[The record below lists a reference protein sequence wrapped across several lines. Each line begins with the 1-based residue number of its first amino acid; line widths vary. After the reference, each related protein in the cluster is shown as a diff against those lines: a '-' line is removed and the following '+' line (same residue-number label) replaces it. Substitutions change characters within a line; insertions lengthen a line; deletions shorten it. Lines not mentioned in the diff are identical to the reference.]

1 MSKSA
6 IFLSGALA
14 VFSQGA
20 VAQVV
25 DCNISQRS
33 WGGLV
38 TEWYSFDID
47 ADRGRVVVSD
57 PTIRFVSQKP
67 VKSDVIAL
75 TDDAIHVAWDVKK
88 LPSPLGDEQRGGRFE
103 AELDRVENR
112 IKVTAR
118 YSDDTDGGTG
128 KGICFPK

>member
-6 IFLSGALA
+6 LYVTGVLALLA
-14 VFSQGA
+14 QGA
-20 VAQVV
+20 AAQVV

-38 TEWYSFDID
+38 TEWYTFEVD
-47 ADRGRVVVSD
+47 ADRGRVLVSD

-67 VKSDVIAL
+67 VKSEVVTL
-75 TDDAIHVAWDVKK
+75 TDEAIHVAWDVKK
-88 LPSPLGDEQRGGRFE
+88 LPSPLGDEERGGRFE

-112 IKVTAR
+112 IKVSAR
-118 YSDDTDGGTG
+118 YSDDADGGTG
-128 KGICFPK
+128 KGICFLK